1 MTAAVANFRRNG
13 LRRPWG
19 RTAVVA
25 LALVA
30 LSYGAIVAWFYARQE
45 AMIFRAAPLPAN
57 HRFDLPDVHEV
68 SIPVDGATLSALHLK
83 LPRPRGVVFFL
94 HGSSGNLATW
104 LTSTEYYRAANYDLF
119 MLDYR
124 GFGKSSGRIES
135 EAQLRADVR
144 AAWATVAPQY
154 AGLRK
159 VIYGRSLGTG
169 LAAGLAAEFGADL
182 TILVSPYC
190 SVAQLVEADY
200 PFLPIAALKYRLDTC
215 ADIARV
221 KTPVLLVH
229 GTEDAKIPFSHSEQ
243 LHAKAPQARLLPI
256 RGAGHGNVHRF
267 PEYNDALVGAL
278 KAL

>member
-1 MTAAVANFRRNG
+1 MNVAAATLRRSG
-13 LRRPWG
+13 MRRPWG
-19 RTAVVA
+19 RAAVIT

-30 LSYGAIVAWFYARQE
+30 IAYGAIVAWFYARQE

-154 AGLRK
+154 VGLRK

-190 SVAQLVEADY
+190 SVTQLVEADY
-200 PFLPIAALKYRLDTC
+200 PFLPIATLKYRLDTC

-229 GTEDAKIPFSHSEQ
+229 GTDDAKIPFSHSEQ